1 MSVGQTAGSSR
12 GPGISWG
19 EERAGEYASLIAD
32 RLADR
37 HSTAA
42 ARAGR
47 GRRSQQPTEGN
58 GEREQ

>member
-1 MSVGQTAGSSR
+1 MSVRQTAGSSS

-19 EERAGEYASLIAD
+19 EERAGEYASPIAD
-32 RLADR
+32 WLADG

-42 ARAGR
+42 AGAGR

-58 GEREQ
+58 GELEQ